1 MVSFDKVW
9 FHIDLGLWHDVEQI
23 QVRRSLLFYFILFF
37 LSLKWS

>member
-23 QVRRSLLFYFILFF
+23 QVRRSLLFIFFIF